1 MASAFENWFAR
12 IQFGFGP
19 RTQFYQ
25 EFAALLRSGMSKPEA
40 LELLA
45 LVASDEGKKK
55 GESSAIVMY
64 GMLRDM
70 KNGKSFGEAVKKWV
84 PADDR
89 MVLDATEN
97 SDDFP
102 GQLDE
107 YVQTMKQKKKVVGT
121 IVGGLTYPIFLM
133 ILVFG
138 MLVYF
143 GVQIVPQIGGVLPPE
158 EWTGAAAF
166 LRFLGVFAT
175 DYAATFAISSVVLG
189 ILVFFS
195 LPRWTGR
202 IRRLADHLPVYK
214 LYRVYTGISFMLAVA
229 SLMRGGMAPVTAV
242 ERILPASTPYVKE
255 RLAAIRRG
263 MLNGLDFGEA
273 LHRHGR
279 SWPDYK
285 MNLSIKIFARTQDLS
300 KQLARL
306 AQDWLSLNQEKMEQR
321 MATIRTGALVGVFL
335 VIMAVVAGMYSIQA
349 QITAEVQAF

>member
-12 IQFGFGP
+12 VQFGYGL

-55 GESSAIVMY
+55 GEPSAVVLY

-84 PADDR
+84 PPDDR

-107 YVQTMKQKKKVVGT
+107 YVQTMKRKKKVVAT
-121 IVGGLTYPIFLM
+121 IIGGLTYPIFLF
-133 ILVFG
+133 ILVFA

-143 GVQIVPQIGGVLPPE
+143 GREIVPQIGGVLPPE
-158 EWTGAAAF
+158 RWTGAAAF

-175 DYAATFAISSVVLG
+175 EYAVPFAVASVALSV
-189 ILVFFS
+189 LVFVS
-195 LPRWTGR
+195 LPRLTGR
-202 IRRLADHLPVYK
+202 VRRILDQLPVYK
-214 LYRVYTGISFMLAVA
+214 LYRVYTGISFMLAVS
-229 SLMRGGMAPVTAV
+229 SLMRGGMSPVVSV
-242 ERILPASTPYVKE
+242 ERILPSSTPYVKE
-255 RLAAIRRG
+255 RLAGIRRG

-300 KQLARL
+300 KQLSRL
-306 AQDWLSLNQEKMEQR
+306 AQDWLTMNQEKMEQR
-321 MATIRTGALVGVFL
+321 MGTIRTAALIGVFL